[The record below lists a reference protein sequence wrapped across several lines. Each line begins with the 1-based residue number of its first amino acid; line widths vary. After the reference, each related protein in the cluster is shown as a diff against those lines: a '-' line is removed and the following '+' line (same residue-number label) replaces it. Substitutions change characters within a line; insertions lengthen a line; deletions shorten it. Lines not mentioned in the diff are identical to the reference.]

1 VIYMTR
7 PRGRPID
14 EEIQQAVEAAIFHL
28 KLANVSLVRAE
39 VERLLKRT
47 VGWDVIYRNLENLRG
62 QNKIH
67 KQIMADLGH
76 RKAYVYLAD

>member
-1 VIYMTR
+1 MTR
-7 PRGRPID
+7 PRGRPLD
-14 EEIQQAVEAAIFHL
+14 EEIQQAVEAAIFHV
-28 KLANVSLVRAE
+28 KLANVSLVRSE

-47 VGWDVIYRNLENLRG
+47 VGWDVIYRNLEKLRD

-67 KQIMADLGH
+67 KQIMADLGR

>member
-1 VIYMTR
+1 MIYMTR
-7 PRGRPID
+7 PRGRPVD
-14 EEIQQAVEAAIFHL
+14 EEIRQAVEAAIFHL

-47 VGWDVIYRNLENLRG
+47 VGWDVIYRNLEKLRD

-67 KQIMADLGH
+67 KQIMADLGR

>member
-1 VIYMTR
+1 MTR
-7 PRGRPID
+7 PRGRPVD
-14 EEIQQAVEAAIFHL
+14 EEIQQAVEAAILHL

-47 VGWDVIYRNLENLRG
+47 VGWDVIYRNLEKLRD

-67 KQIMADLGH
+67 KQIMADLGR

>member
-1 VIYMTR
+1 MTR

-14 EEIQQAVEAAIFHL
+14 EEIQQSVEAAIFHL

-47 VGWDVIYRNLENLRG
+47 VGWDVIYRNLEKLRD

-67 KQIMADLGH
+67 KQIMADLGR